1 MSTGVT
7 WAKGPWDASI
17 ALAYH
22 TGWPTTTVRLVTPD
36 GSSPDVEIGQ
46 RNGNRLEAFASL
58 DLRVSRTFPLRIGEL
73 TAHAEVTN
81 ALNRDNPCCVDYAVT
96 QDGPPYRLL
105 RDAQSWLPVV
115 PSIGV
120 LWKF

>member
-1 MSTGVT
+1 
-7 WAKGPWDASI
+7 
-17 ALAYH
+17 
-22 TGWPTTTVRLVTPD
+22 VRLVTPD
-36 GSSPDVEIGQ
+36 GSSPAVAIGV
-46 RNGNRLEAFASL
+46 RNGDRLEAFASL

-73 TAHAEVTN
+73 TTHAEVTN

-105 RDAQSWLPVV
+105 RDAQSWLPLV